1 MYRMAMQ
8 VVKSRLQRWAER
20 KGVLGELQAGF
31 QAGRRIEDNL
41 FVLTQC
47 IEIALQTRSP
57 LYVAFLG
64 ISKAY
69 DRLNQEMLWELLWEH
84 GLEESDLYLLQ
95 ALYEDITAQ
104 VEWCEVTHQLEF
116 SGSGYQLEHRVEG
129 QQVVH
134 RIPALLYADDFAV
147 MAGSPEELQHLL
159 DICGSEI
166 AKLQLRFS

>member
-1 MYRMAMQ
+1 M
-8 VVKSRLQRWAER
+8 
-20 KGVLGELQAGF
+20 
-31 QAGRRIEDNL
+31 

-47 IEIALQTRSP
+47 IEIALQTGSP
-57 LYVAFLG
+57 LYVAFLD

-69 DRLNQEMLWELLWEH
+69 DRLNREMLWELLWEH

-104 VEWCEVTHQLEF
+104 VEWCGKTTEPVDIQRGLRQGCPLSPLLFMLYVAEVTHQLEF

-134 RIPALLYADDFAV
+134 RIPALVYADDFAV

-159 DICGSEI
+159 DICGSEM